1 MKIFKTLLTVIA
13 ADILS
18 LFIGLTLAGSSTVIF
33 RVISAICTVGILVCV
48 LGNFAAKTAL
58 ADIKS
63 ARLSKKKLSPA
74 MPLIMSISASFP
86 AVCSWLILRYSHID
100 FYRWHKIINGYFIQ
114 IYNFINPDASS
125 AALTSKEITAM
136 FPLAFVPAAVF
147 LAGYYIT
154 YFKEREANHAVKQ

>member
-18 LFIGLTLAGSSTVIF
+18 LFIGLTLAGSSSAIF
-33 RVISAICTVGILVCV
+33 RVISAVCTVGILVCV

-63 ARLSKKKLSPA
+63 ARINKKKSSLI
-74 MPLIMSISASFP
+74 MPWIMSISASFP
-86 AVCSWLILRYSHID
+86 AVCSWLILRYSDID

-125 AALTSKEITAM
+125 AALTTRQIFAM
-136 FPLAFVPAAVF
+136 LPLAFVPAAVF

-154 YFKEREANHAVKQ
+154 YLKEREANHAVKQ

>member
-33 RVISAICTVGILVCV
+33 RVISAVCTVGILVCV

-63 ARLSKKKLSPA
+63 ARINKKKSSLI
-74 MPLIMSISASFP
+74 MPWIMSISASFS
-86 AVCSWLILRYSHID
+86 AICSWLILRYSDID

-125 AALTSKEITAM
+125 ATLTTGQIFAM
-136 FPLAFVPAAVF
+136 LPLAFVPAAVF

>member
-48 LGNFAAKTAL
+48 LGNFAAKTAS

-86 AVCSWLILRYSHID
+86 AVISWLILRYSDID

-125 AALTSKEITAM
+125 SALTSGQILAM
-136 FPLAFVPAAVF
+136 LPLSFVPAAVF